1 MVIDTNVVKVQCDI
15 FTVCEMEVD
24 VSLRRVLCVP
34 VAAQEDEGHLCA
46 S

>member
-15 FTVCEMEVD
+15 FTVYEMEVD
-24 VSLRRVLCVP
+24 VSLRRVLYVL
-34 VAAQEDEGHLCA
+34 VAAQADEGHLCA